1 MITDEI
7 LWKAA
12 EDTEAVLLEKIEP
25 LGKDRHRFSDRFER
39 KMKRL
44 VWKESHPGL
53 YRLRKAT
60 VGILLL
66 LLVGGSIVLTFDS
79 AARGA
84 FIRYSQEYIRFL
96 DW

>member
-12 EDTEAVLLEKIEP
+12 EDAEAVLLEKIEP

-44 VWKESHPGL
+44 
-53 YRLRKAT
+53 
-60 VGILLL
+60 
-66 LLVGGSIVLTFDS
+66 
-79 AARGA
+79 
-84 FIRYSQEYIRFL
+84 
-96 DW
+96 